1 MRHILGVGGGAQ
13 LIDHIAGGRRAGWI
27 LTTYRSHS
35 WRQER
40 WADFHNPPAFMRP
53 ATGHSLSST
62 SALACAFTHHLAC
75 NAIQGTFR
83 FLLMPQPSPPR
94 HKDPA
99 DDELGFWE
107 KKKAVGAEGGQGE
120 TVPWAV
126 FVENKVSREVGVNPS
141 TSDTSCWNCQP
152 CIILCLP
159 PEQSVLGTGRAARHG
174 W

>member
-1 MRHILGVGGGAQ
+1 
-13 LIDHIAGGRRAGWI
+13 
-27 LTTYRSHS
+27 
-35 WRQER
+35 
-40 WADFHNPPAFMRP
+40 
-53 ATGHSLSST
+53 
-62 SALACAFTHHLAC
+62 
-75 NAIQGTFR
+75 
-83 FLLMPQPSPPR
+83 MPQPSPPR